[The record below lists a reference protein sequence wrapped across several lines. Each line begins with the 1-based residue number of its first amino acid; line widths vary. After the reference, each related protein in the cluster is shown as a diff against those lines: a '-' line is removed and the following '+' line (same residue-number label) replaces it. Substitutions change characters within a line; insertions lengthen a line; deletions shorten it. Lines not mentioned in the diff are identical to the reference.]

1 MASDSELS
9 ESIDSTESIETE
21 DSEEEWGVIET
32 EMTPYQDEPLADV
45 DDGESN
51 HSEEEVDI
59 DGLTPAV
66 LEQRYDG
73 TVSVDSW
80 LVTFFGSLRNCLSQT
95 RITHAKGIVYDGRHI
110 CFCRCR
116 CQRCNTDTL
125 IGSLEFRCC
134 REVTSASR
142 MMVFDGSIEH
152 IKEQRQNTLPLLF
165 RILLAHIFLKNETCA
180 GIN

>member
-9 ESIDSTESIETE
+9 ESFDSTESMETE
-21 DSEEEWGVIET
+21 GSGDEWGVIET

-51 HSEEEVDI
+51 HSEEEGDI

-80 LVTFFGSLRNCLSQT
+80 LVAFFGCLRNCLSQT
-95 RITHAKGIVYDGRHI
+95 RKTHAKALYMIDAIFVYILQVPLSTLQHRHI
-110 CFCRCR
+110 
-116 CQRCNTDTL
+116 NWL
-125 IGSLEFRCC
+125 S
-134 REVTSASR
+134 
-142 MMVFDGSIEH
+142 
-152 IKEQRQNTLPLLF
+152 
-165 RILLAHIFLKNETCA
+165 
-180 GIN
+180 